1 MNLERERE
9 LFLEWLKKEYPTMH
23 QWYLDGDDDWKT
35 EVDYMF
41 VAWLASAS
49 RDGYKLVP
57 VENIDTIKIA
67 CENVIEIDNIDIYRG
82 LAKTII
88 DDCKDMLG
96 AVE

>member
-9 LFLEWLKKEYPTMH
+9 LFLEWLKKEYPMMH
-23 QWYLDGDDDWKT
+23 QWYLDGYDDWKT

-57 VENIDTIKIA
+57 VEPDQKM
-67 CENVIEIDNIDIYRG
+67 IYSG
-82 LAKTII
+82 ESAEHKGCISVAVVY
-88 DDCKDMLG
+88 KAMLG
-96 AVE
+96 AVDDT